1 MVMDSDG
8 KSLKSDKTCGGKFK
22 INGNLVM
29 LKITLFVMYGATA
42 SLIPF
47 LTIHMQSIGL
57 NVEDIAIVYLALPL
71 TTFLAPPV
79 TGFLVDKFGHYK
91 PVLFISL
98 ALNAIFHHSLLLI
111 PQMET
116 PGQMPAAYVMRHPES
131 GKVEIWW
138 SPCPNRDCPEAE
150 ELNMVL
156 DDCVDHCLLDNG
168 THKSTGKANWLV
180 PVEQSIAVRPPT
192 FIGVPPT
199 ALGAGVGCP
208 LTGPGVPTINPDQV
222 IPGAPDSPDLH
233 FLFGKQ
239 HLKNT
244 TKSSQGGKKKPKGS
258 SNSTTTLQNQTQAA
272 SNKSAG
278 VAESLQQIP
287 PGDPKNTTTPP
298 EPEESVFVLLDM
310 HSKLGKATENLGLEI
325 PSEEEDEDTTDF
337 RQHFS
342 EELLRANRVNVTAL
356 TNEDI
361 RCGGMVLATN
371 LTINRLTELAADCM
385 LQKCIFTVG
394 GPDVCPPDYQESDD
408 RVFWLYFLLRFLGTT
423 MLSASVTVMDP
434 IALTLIQEYGGE
446 FGRERLFST
455 VGQAIFSPLTG
466 LLIDYR
472 SRQVGHTDYS
482 SAFYLYDILLA
493 ISMLTVLMMPLGAK
507 VPADNI
513 MKDLMRLLRL
523 PHVITF
529 IFFLFVLGNCWG
541 FIESY
546 LFLYLKELGA
556 PNYLL
561 GITVSVGTMSS
572 IPFLYGAEKITKQIG
587 HVNIIIVAFF
597 SHAVRL
603 IGYSFIEN
611 PWWVFPFETIESL
624 AVHLMW
630 VAAATYCTLL
640 APRNLI
646 ASFIGILG
654 MAHFS
659 LGRGS
664 GSFLGGHLMGDYGT
678 RQSFQIMGVVSAIS
692 GVLYGFLHFIWLR
705 KFDGKT
711 FDKGGDSAAI
721 TEQAEMEK
729 LKAEEL
735 TESQE
740 VAAELA
746 ERLSLMIK
754 FNHRGSLTSLD
765 REHIMSRRNS
775 AAIERGSKVDL
786 LKTTLETNLVK
797 KTSPQLTMK
806 TSNPTL
812 NVIKPEQSLTP
823 QFNRR
828 NSTQNSIP
836 LQEERPRSCSGS
848 IPEEDHEHNTVS

>member
-1 MVMDSDG
+1 MDTDG
-8 KSLKSDKTCGGKFK
+8 KSLKSDQTCGGKLK
-22 INGNLVM
+22 INSNLVM

-42 SLIPF
+42 SLLPF
-47 LTIHMQSIGL
+47 LTVHMQSIGL
-57 NVEDIAIVYLALPL
+57 NVEDIAVVYLALPL

-156 DDCVDHCLLDNG
+156 DDCVDHCLLNNG
-168 THKSTGKANWLV
+168 TVNSSQKSSWLV
-180 PVEQSIAVRPPT
+180 PIEQSIAVRPPT
-192 FIGVPPT
+192 FLGVPPT
-199 ALGAGVGCP
+199 GLGAGVGCP
-208 LTGPGVPTINPDQV
+208 ITGPGVPAINYEQTGNPD
-222 IPGAPDSPDLH
+222 IPNSPDLH
-233 FLFGKQ
+233 FLHFGGK
-239 HLKNT
+239 HGPKNS
-244 TKSSQGGKKKPKGS
+244 TKSSQSGKKKTKGS
-258 SNSTTTLQNQTQAA
+258 SNSTTLHQNGTQGAT
-272 SNKSAG
+272 NRPE
-278 VAESLQQIP
+278 AEFLQQNP
-287 PGDPKNTTTPP
+287 QNETKA
-298 EPEESVFVLLDM
+298 PEEPSVYVVLDV
-310 HSKLGKATENLGLEI
+310 HKNLGKATENLGIEV
-325 PSEEEDEDTTDF
+325 PSEEEDEDVTDF

-342 EELLRANRVNVTAL
+342 EDLLLANRVNVTAL
-356 TNEDI
+356 ENEDI

-371 LTINRLTELAADCM
+371 LTYNRLKELAKDCM
-385 LQKCIFTVG
+385 LQKCIFNVG
-394 GPDVCPPDYQESDD
+394 GPEVCPPDYKESDD

-472 SRQVGHTDYS
+472 SKVLGTTDYS
-482 SAFYLYDILLA
+482 SAFYLYDILIG

-513 MKDLMRLLRL
+513 MKDLIRLLKL
-523 PHVITF
+523 PHVMTF

-561 GITVSVGTMSS
+561 GITVSVGTVSS
-572 IPFLYGAEKITKQIG
+572 IPFLYGAENITKQIG

-597 SHAVRL
+597 AHAVRL
-603 IGYSFIEN
+603 IGYSFIAN
-611 PWWVFPFETIESL
+611 PWWVFPFETIESV

-664 GSFLGGHLMGDYGT
+664 GSFVGGHLMGEYGT
-678 RQSFQIMGVVSAIS
+678 RQSFQIMGIISAIS

-705 KFDGKT
+705 KFDGKNIKNDDANMT
-711 FDKGGDSAAI
+711 AD
-721 TEQAEMEK
+721 EPEMQK
-729 LKAEEL
+729 LKANEL
-735 TESQE
+735 LESQE

-754 FNHRGSLTSLD
+754 YNHRGSLTSLD
-765 REHIMSRRNS
+765 REQLMSRRNS

-797 KTSPQLTMK
+797 KSSPQMSMK

-812 NVIKPEQSLTP
+812 NIIKADQS
-823 QFNRR
+823 
-828 NSTQNSIP
+828 
-836 LQEERPRSCSGS
+836 
-848 IPEEDHEHNTVS
+848 

>member
-131 GKVEIWW
+131 GYIQIWW

-222 IPGAPDSPDLH
+222 IPGAPDSPEFFLELTAKLTVGLMILQCFKFQKGSELHGLVPSTHAGVGCPLTGPGVPTINPDQVIPGAPDSPDLH

-258 SNSTTTLQNQTQAA
+258 SNSTTTSQNQTQAA

-385 LQKCIFTVG
+385 LQKCIFT
-394 GPDVCPPDYQESDD
+394 S
-408 RVFWLYFLLRFLGTT
+408 
-423 MLSASVTVMDP
+423 S
-434 IALTLIQEYGGE
+434 
-446 FGRERLFST
+446 
-455 VGQAIFSPLTG
+455 
-466 LLIDYR
+466 
-472 SRQVGHTDYS
+472 HTDYS

-664 GSFLGGHLMGDYGT
+664 GSFLGGHLMGDY
-678 RQSFQIMGVVSAIS
+678 
-692 GVLYGFLHFIWLR
+692 
-705 KFDGKT
+705 
-711 FDKGGDSAAI
+711 
-721 TEQAEMEK
+721 
-729 LKAEEL
+729 
-735 TESQE
+735 
-740 VAAELA
+740 
-746 ERLSLMIK
+746 
-754 FNHRGSLTSLD
+754 
-765 REHIMSRRNS
+765 
-775 AAIERGSKVDL
+775 
-786 LKTTLETNLVK
+786 
-797 KTSPQLTMK
+797 
-806 TSNPTL
+806 
-812 NVIKPEQSLTP
+812 
-823 QFNRR
+823 
-828 NSTQNSIP
+828 
-836 LQEERPRSCSGS
+836 
-848 IPEEDHEHNTVS
+848 